1 MMQPHGYGPPMGF
14 VQPMATSARALG
26 NQLEVPRGA
35 HLPPICAKCGTPHG
49 VAGHM
54 MQFVYVPPVA
64 YVGLVAGVLVGAIL
78 IQAMQKKATVMVP
91 LCPGCHQKWKGA
103 KLARGLAI
111 GAPFIVLV
119 LSFVLGIALSP
130 GDAAGAVIGIGFL
143 LFFVGIIAAPILVH
157 YLKIKPNTLVPHTAD
172 DLRMTFVG
180 ACPALL
186 AEVQRLGQQP
196 VIPHFALPGQP
207 LPHAP
212 PQQGPYGRW

>member
-14 VQPMATSARALG
+14 VQPMATSARAIG

-78 IQAMQKKATVMVP
+78 IQAMQKKATVVVP

-103 KLARGLAI
+103 KLAKGLAI
-111 GAPFIVLV
+111 LVPFIVLV
-119 LSFVLGIALSP
+119 LSFALGVALLP
-130 GDAAGAVIGIGFL
+130 GDLGGGILGFGFF
-143 LFFVGIIAAPILVH
+143 LFLVGIIAAPILVH
-157 YLKIKPNTLVPHTAD
+157 YLKIKPLTLVPQSAD
-172 DLRMTFVG
+172 DFKMTLLG
-180 ACPALL
+180 ASPGLL
-186 AEVQRLGQQP
+186 AEVEKLGQQP